1 METVQ
6 CHHSDTGAAKT
17 LVFLRIKRS
26 TTKVL
31 RNNNCLYV
39 SVSSIGAVISACH
52 HWRSKGR
59 TWPGT
64 CPAKVRPAHVCAST
78 SVVSALV
85 KHTAGARPIPM
96 TWLLHWVVLHMHA
109 PVHDINIQSAA
120 VRQGAELGSSSHAKN
135 TGMCQYESV
144 RQLW

>member
-1 METVQ
+1 M
-6 CHHSDTGAAKT
+6 
-17 LVFLRIKRS
+17 
-26 TTKVL
+26 
-31 RNNNCLYV
+31 
-39 SVSSIGAVISACH
+39 
-52 HWRSKGR
+52 
-59 TWPGT
+59 
-64 CPAKVRPAHVCAST
+64 
-78 SVVSALV
+78 V